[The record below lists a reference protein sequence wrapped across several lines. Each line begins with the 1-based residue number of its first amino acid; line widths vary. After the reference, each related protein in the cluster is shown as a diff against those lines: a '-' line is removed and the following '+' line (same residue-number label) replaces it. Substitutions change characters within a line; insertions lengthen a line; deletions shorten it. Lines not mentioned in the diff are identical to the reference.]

1 MLGDT
6 EGEKMTIRENVEQWE
21 KIYLSPYATLSM
33 NTRGRKKE
41 EEPCD
46 IRPVFQRDRD
56 RIIHSKSFRRLKDK
70 TQVFLSPEGDHYR
83 TRLTHTLEVS
93 QNARTI
99 AKALQLNEELVEAI
113 ALGHDLGHTPFGHAG
128 ERALDEVCPYGF
140 KHNEQSVRT
149 VDLLEKEGAG
159 LNLTWEVRD
168 GILNH
173 QTENM
178 PSTLEGKVVRFSDKI
193 AYTYHDMD
201 DAIRAGILKK
211 SDVPREIGEIVG
223 YTPRERL
230 NNFIHDIV
238 TQSKGI
244 NDVRMSE
251 DVERAMRELRS
262 FMFDKVYSNPIAKC
276 EEKKAIS
283 LVITLYEHFMK
294 HTDELPK
301 FFVELGLRGE
311 PREMVV
317 CDYISSMTDRFAIA
331 LYDELYVPKFW
342 MGQ

>member
-1 MLGDT
+1 
-6 EGEKMTIRENVEQWE
+6 MTIRENVEQWE

>member
-1 MLGDT
+1 
-6 EGEKMTIRENVEQWE
+6 MTIRESQEQWE
-21 KIYLSPYATLSM
+21 RIYLSPYATLSM
-33 NTRGRKKE
+33 NSKGRQKE
-41 EEPCD
+41 DEQCD

-56 RIIHSKSFRRLKDK
+56 RILHSKSFRRLKDK

-99 AKALQLNEELVEAI
+99 AKALRLNEELVEAI

-128 ERALDEVCPYGF
+128 ERALNEVCPFGF
-140 KHNEQSVRT
+140 RHNEQSVRT
-149 VDLLEKEGAG
+149 VELLEKDGEG
-159 LNLTWEVRD
+159 LNLTWEVKD

-173 QTENM
+173 QTRNM

-201 DAIRAGILKK
+201 DAIRAGILSE
-211 SDVPREIGEIVG
+211 SDVPREIGEIIG

-238 TQSKGI
+238 TESQETD
-244 NDVRMSE
+244 DVRMSD
-251 DVERAMRELRS
+251 DVALAMRDLRN
-262 FMFDKVYSNPIAKC
+262 FMYDRVYSNPIAKGE
-276 EEKKAIS
+276 EEKAVS
-283 LVITLYEHFMK
+283 LVKTLYEHYMK
-294 HTDELPK
+294 HTNELPR
-301 FFVELGLRGE
+301 FFLELGLKGE
-311 PREMVV
+311 AREQVV

-342 MGQ
+342 MGY

>member
-1 MLGDT
+1 
-6 EGEKMTIRENVEQWE
+6 MTIRENLEQWE

-33 NTRGRKKE
+33 NSKGRDRE

-56 RIIHSKSFRRLKDK
+56 RILHSKSFRRLKDK

-128 ERALDEVCPYGF
+128 ERALNEVCPYGF
-140 KHNEQSVRT
+140 RHNEQSVRT
-149 VDLLEKEGAG
+149 VEILEKDGEG
-159 LNLTWEVRD
+159 LNLTWEVKD

-173 QTENM
+173 QTKNT
-178 PSTLEGKVVRFSDKI
+178 PSTLEGKIVRFSDKI
-193 AYTYHDMD
+193 AYTYHDLD
-201 DAIRAGILKK
+201 DAIRAGILKE
-211 SDVPREIGEIVG
+211 SDVPREIGEVIG

-238 TQSKGI
+238 THSKGT
-244 NDVRMSE
+244 NDVCMSE
-251 DVERAMRELRS
+251 DVERAMKDLRH
-262 FMFDKVYSNPIAKC
+262 FMFDRVYSNPVAKG
-276 EEKKAIS
+276 EESKAVS
-283 LVITLYEHFMK
+283 LVKTLYEHYMN

-342 MGQ
+342 MGY

>member
-1 MLGDT
+1 
-6 EGEKMTIRENVEQWE
+6 MTIRENLEQRE
-21 KIYLSPYATLSM
+21 QSYLSPYATLSI
-33 NTRGRKKE
+33 NSKGRDRE
-41 EEPCD
+41 EPPCD
-46 IRPVFQRDRD
+46 IRPIFQRDRD
-56 RIIHSKSFRRLKDK
+56 RILHSKSFRRLKDK

-99 AKALQLNEELVEAI
+99 ARALQLNEELVEAI

-128 ERALDEVCPYGF
+128 ERALNEICPYGF

-149 VDLLEKEGAG
+149 VEILEKDGEG

-173 QTENM
+173 QTSSM
-178 PSTLEGKVVRFSDKI
+178 PSTLEGKIVRFSDKI

-201 DAIRAGILKK
+201 DAVRAGILKER
-211 SDVPREIGEIVG
+211 DVPREIGEIVG
-223 YTPRERL
+223 YSPRERL

-238 TQSKGI
+238 TNSLGTD
-244 NDVRMSE
+244 DVKMSD
-251 DVERAMRELRS
+251 DVELAMRDLRH
-262 FMFDKVYSNPIAKC
+262 FMFDHVYNNPVAKK
-276 EEKKAIS
+276 EDKKAMS
-283 LVITLYEHFMK
+283 LVKTLYEHYMS

-301 FFVELGLRGE
+301 FFVELGLAGE
-311 PREMVV
+311 PREKVV
-317 CDYISSMTDRFAIA
+317 CDYISSMTDRFAIN

-342 MGQ
+342 MG